1 MADHVAT
8 VSVGRRHGAARRPY
22 GRGMRRLVPLVLA
35 GSLLFA
41 ACGGDDDTAAAND
54 SIVLPAKESAA
65 TEPAADT
72 TTPATV
78 PPPSVVDD
86 AATGGAGGPLVTPIE
101 LDTCLVGTW
110 TVSQETIGLLI
121 SASLLPVP
129 DLTLAD
135 GGFTVTLNDDG
146 TIAGVADFTAAFT
159 FGETPAEADVD
170 WAASGT
176 WSTFDGAVTLSLDQ
190 QDGGVTELRLDGV
203 AQADSGVDVDLP
215 LAGGPY
221 TCTDNRLDV
230 TGTAG
235 DTTIPLVLE
244 R

>member
-1 MADHVAT
+1 
-8 VSVGRRHGAARRPY
+8 
-22 GRGMRRLVPLVLA
+22 MRRIAPLVLA

-86 AATGGAGGPLVTPIE
+86 AATGDAGGPLVTPIE
-101 LDTCLVGTW
+101 LDSCLVGTW

-121 SASLLPVP
+121 GTVFTAIP
-129 DLTLAD
+129 DISITD
-135 GGFTVTLNDDG
+135 GGFTVELNDDG
-146 TIAGVADFTAAFT
+146 TIAAVADFTAALT
-159 FGETPAEADVD
+159 LGEEPGEADVA
-170 WAASGT
+170 WTGSGT
-176 WSTFDGAVTLSLDQ
+176 WASFDGTITLSLDE
-190 QDGGVTELRLDGV
+190 QDGGITEVRINGV
-203 AQADSGVDVDLP
+203 VPNNGGVENEPVDIELP

-221 TCTDNRLDV
+221 TCTDTRLDV